1 MNIEILG
8 PFNFLPFQQHGV
20 TLYSQENT
28 WKPGIYFW
36 VYKIDDTNFINYIGI
51 TSNSIA
57 QRQSDHLSSFLNGTY
72 DIYNTDLLFSGN
84 LERAYTK
91 ANGFEGF
98 VSSQKHLELQLKN
111 LQFYYSPIEADS
123 VILKRIETA
132 LIQHIRSSSDFYK
145 ILDNG
150 SVSRYRRDDEAEIH
164 VAISTKANIKG
175 LPTEIIV

>member
-111 LQFYYSPIEADS
+111 LQF
-123 VILKRIETA
+123 
-132 LIQHIRSSSDFYK
+132 
-145 ILDNG
+145 
-150 SVSRYRRDDEAEIH
+150 
-164 VAISTKANIKG
+164 
-175 LPTEIIV
+175 